1 VSADVGVHD
10 ADDGR
15 SYETGRVNLA
25 NLQLTLVRMEAKFDA
40 LGRDIHYMR
49 EAQIARATDNERR
62 FNDQEMRLR
71 VIESKRYLEPRSF
84 TAVAGVV
91 LPLCAIAVA
100 IIAII
105 VK

>member
-1 VSADVGVHD
+1 MSADVGAYD
-10 ADDGR
+10 TDDGR
-15 SYETGRVNLA
+15 SFGTGHVSLA
-25 NLQLTLVRMEAKFDA
+25 GVQIMLVRMESKFDA
-40 LGRDIHYMR
+40 LSRDVHYMR
-49 EAQIARATDNERR
+49 EAQMTRAAENNQR

-84 TAVAGVV
+84 TAVAAIV
-91 LPLCAIAVA
+91 LPVCAIAVA